1 MNKKSV
7 IILLIICISPPFIF
21 FGYFFLQGLLD
32 DRTSKEIYLDT
43 YRSDYYSFKIDT
55 IYRDKSNHN
64 VLTIES
70 NKTKK
75 GGFMTVPPEWEYNH
89 FQVGDSIVKYKDSL
103 QIYIYR
109 NQKLDTILDYNDIW
123 IRP

>member
-1 MNKKSV
+1 MEKKAIV
-7 IILLIICISPPFIF
+7 FLLFMSLFPLICF

-32 DRTSKEIYLDT
+32 DRTDKEIYLDM
-43 YRSDYYSFKIDT
+43 RRGKYYSFKIDT
-55 IYRDKSNHN
+55 IYRDEGNRY
-64 VLTIES
+64 VLTM
-70 NKTKK
+70 K
-75 GGFMTVPPEWEYNH
+75 GENEEDMATSEGIWENH